1 MAFSINQF
9 KVGVTILMDGV
20 VFQIM
25 DTEHVK
31 PAKGSAFVRTRL
43 KNMRTGNLLERTF
56 RGQDTVEEAFVEQ
69 KKLQY
74 LYASGGPMY
83 HFMDQENYDQLA
95 ISSDV
100 LGENARFLKDNLEV
114 LGFFYKNQVLNV
126 VMPNFIELT
135 IVETEPGIK
144 GDTAKG
150 GNKPAK
156 VETGAAIL
164 VPLFINI
171 GDKIKVDTRTASYV
185 ERVN

>member
-1 MAFSINQF
+1 MALSINQF
-9 KVGVTILMDGV
+9 KVGLTILLGQEV
-20 VFQIM
+20 YQIIE
-25 DTEHVK
+25 TEHVK

-69 KKLQY
+69 RKLQY
-74 LYASGGPMY
+74 LYASGEMY
-83 HFMDQENYDQLA
+83 HFMDQENYDQLV

-100 LGENARFLKDNLEV
+100 LGENSRFLKDNLEV
-114 LGFFYKNQVLNV
+114 LGFFYKNQVLNI

-135 IVETEPGIK
+135 IVESEPGIK

-156 VETGAAIL
+156 VETGTTIL
-164 VPLFINI
+164 VPLFIDI
-171 GDKIKVDTRTASYV
+171 GDKIKVDTRTAGYV

>member
-1 MAFSINQF
+1 VAFSINQF
-9 KVGVTILMDGV
+9 KVGVTILMDGQ

-25 DTEHVK
+25 ETEHVK

-69 KKLQY
+69 RKLQY
-74 LYASGGPMY
+74 LYASGEMY
-83 HFMDQENYDQLA
+83 HFMDQENYDQLV

-100 LGENARFLKDNLEV
+100 LGENSRFLKDNLEV
-114 LGFFYKNQVLNV
+114 LGFFYKNQVLNI

-135 IVETEPGIK
+135 IVESEPGIK

-156 VETGAAIL
+156 VETGATIL

-171 GDKIKVDTRTASYV
+171 GDKIKVDTRTAGYV

>member
-1 MAFSINQF
+1 VAFSINQF
-9 KVGVTILMDGV
+9 KVGVTILMDGQ

-25 DTEHVK
+25 ETEHVK

-69 KKLQY
+69 RKLQY
-74 LYASGGPMY
+74 LYASGEMY
-83 HFMDQENYDQLA
+83 HFMDQENYDQLV

-100 LGENARFLKDNLEV
+100 LGENSRFLKDNLEV
-114 LGFFYKNQVLNV
+114 LGFFYKNQVLNI

-135 IVETEPGIK
+135 IIESEPGIK

-156 VETGAAIL
+156 VETGATIL

-171 GDKIKVDTRTASYV
+171 GDKIKVDTRTAGYV

>member
-43 KNMRTGNLLERTF
+43 KNMRTGNLLDRTF

-74 LYASGGPMY
+74 LYAADEMY

-100 LGENARFLKDNLEV
+100 LGENARLLKDNLEV
-114 LGFFYKNQVLNV
+114 LGFFYQNQVLNI

-150 GNKPAK
+150 ANKPAK

>member
-9 KVGVTILMDGV
+9 KVGVTILMDGQ

-25 DTEHVK
+25 ETEHVK

-69 KKLQY
+69 RKLQY
-74 LYASGGPMY
+74 LYASGEMY

-100 LGENARFLKDNLEV
+100 LGENAKFLKDNLDV
-114 LGFFYKNQVLNV
+114 LGFFYKNEVLNI
-126 VMPNFIELT
+126 VMPNFIELV

-156 VETGAAIL
+156 VETGVTIL

-171 GDKIKVDTRTASYV
+171 GDKIKVDTRTAGYV

>member
-1 MAFSINQF
+1 
-9 KVGVTILMDGV
+9 
-20 VFQIM
+20 
-25 DTEHVK
+25 
-31 PAKGSAFVRTRL
+31 
-43 KNMRTGNLLERTF
+43 MRTGNLLERTF

-69 KKLQY
+69 RKLQY
-74 LYASGGPMY
+74 LYASGEMY

-100 LGENARFLKDNLEV
+100 LGENAKFLKDNLDV
-114 LGFFYKNQVLNV
+114 LGFFYKNEVLNI
-126 VMPNFIELT
+126 VMPNFIELV

-156 VETGAAIL
+156 VETGVTIL

-171 GDKIKVDTRTASYV
+171 GDKIKVDTRTAGYV

>member
-9 KVGVTILMDGV
+9 KVGVTILMDGQ

-25 DTEHVK
+25 ETEHVK

-69 KKLQY
+69 RKLQY
-74 LYASGGPMY
+74 LYASGEMY
-83 HFMDQENYDQLA
+83 HFRDQENYDQLV

-100 LGENARFLKDNLEV
+100 LGENSRFLKDNLEV
-114 LGFFYKNQVLNV
+114 LGFFYKNQVLNI

-135 IVETEPGIK
+135 IVESEPGIK

-156 VETGAAIL
+156 VETGATIL

-171 GDKIKVDTRTASYV
+171 GDKIKVDTRTAGYV

>member
-1 MAFSINQF
+1 
-9 KVGVTILMDGV
+9 MDGQ

-25 DTEHVK
+25 ETEHVK

-69 KKLQY
+69 RKLQY
-74 LYASGGPMY
+74 LYASGEMY
-83 HFMDQENYDQLA
+83 HFMDQENYDQLV

-100 LGENARFLKDNLEV
+100 LGENSRFLKDNLEV
-114 LGFFYKNQVLNV
+114 LGFFYKNQVLNI

-135 IVETEPGIK
+135 IVESEPGIK

-156 VETGAAIL
+156 VETGATIL

-171 GDKIKVDTRTASYV
+171 GDKIKVDTRTAGYV

>member
-9 KVGVTILMDGV
+9 KVGVTIFMDGQ
-20 VFQIM
+20 VFQITE
-25 DTEHVK
+25 TEHVK

-74 LYASGGPMY
+74 LYASGEMY

-100 LGENARFLKDNLEV
+100 LGENAKFLKDNLDV
-114 LGFFYKNQVLNV
+114 LGFFYKNEVLNI
-126 VMPNFIELT
+126 VMPNFIELA
-135 IVETEPGIK
+135 IAETEPGIK

-156 VETGAAIL
+156 VETGATIL

-185 ERVN
+185 ERVS

>member
-43 KNMRTGNLLERTF
+43 KNMRTGNLLDRTF

-74 LYASGGPMY
+74 LYAADEMY

-114 LGFFYKNQVLNV
+114 LGLFYKNQVLNIM
-126 VMPNFIELT
+126 MPNFIELT

>member
-1 MAFSINQF
+1 
-9 KVGVTILMDGV
+9 
-20 VFQIM
+20 
-25 DTEHVK
+25 
-31 PAKGSAFVRTRL
+31 VRTRL

-69 KKLQY
+69 RKLQY
-74 LYASGGPMY
+74 LYASGEMY
-83 HFMDQENYDQLA
+83 HFMDQENYDQLV

-100 LGENARFLKDNLEV
+100 LGENSRFLKDNLEV
-114 LGFFYKNQVLNV
+114 LGFFYKNQVLNI

-135 IVETEPGIK
+135 IVESEPGIK

-150 GNKPAK
+150 GGNKPAK
-156 VETGAAIL
+156 VETGATIL

-171 GDKIKVDTRTASYV
+171 GDKIKVDTRTAGYV